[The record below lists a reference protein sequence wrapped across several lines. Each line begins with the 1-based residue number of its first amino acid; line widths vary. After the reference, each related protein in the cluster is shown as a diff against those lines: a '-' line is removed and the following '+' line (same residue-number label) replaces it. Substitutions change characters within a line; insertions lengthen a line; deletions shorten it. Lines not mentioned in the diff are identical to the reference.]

1 MNGASQER
9 EPRARSELAEG
20 LAARILEHIN
30 AEQLAIG
37 THVAAQEL
45 ADRFNV
51 SRSPINQAL
60 RLLHEK
66 RALAYERNRGY
77 FVGEASRRSA
87 RELGLAA
94 EDDLGRVYLQ
104 IADDRLH
111 GRLPA
116 QVSESQL
123 CRRYG
128 LTRTQLS
135 AVLTRISQEGW
146 VERRP
151 GYGWEFSEMLVTPE
165 ALLQTYR
172 VRMALEPAALLEPG
186 YHLTPATIE
195 RLRATELRLL
205 DGALE
210 TDTPDALH
218 ERGVRFHEGIV
229 GACRNPFF
237 LDALH
242 RINRVR
248 RLLSYRSMV
257 VRDRYREQCREH
269 LDILGLLEQSRNTE
283 AAEALRAHLVT
294 TIRNLDRIRPLME
307 H

>member
-1 MNGASQER
+1 MSEVAPER
-9 EPRARSELAEG
+9 AMRSRGELTEA
-20 LAARILEHIN
+20 LAARILDYIN
-30 AEQLAIG
+30 TEWLPAG
-37 THVAAQEL
+37 THIAAQDL
-45 ADRFNV
+45 ADRFSV
-51 SRSPINQAL
+51 SRSPVNQAL
-60 RLLHEK
+60 RLLHGK
-66 RALAYERNRGY
+66 RVLAHERNRGY
-77 FVGEASRRSA
+77 FISEASKVSA
-87 RELGLAA
+87 QELGLPA
-94 EDDLGRVYLQ
+94 EDDLSRVYLQ
-104 IADDRLH
+104 LADDRLY

-116 QVSESQL
+116 RVSERQL
-123 CRRYG
+123 RERYG
-128 LTRTQLS
+128 LTRSQLT
-135 AVLTRISQEGW
+135 AVLTRISEEGW
-146 VERRP
+146 AERRP

-186 YHLTPATIE
+186 YRVAPATID

-210 TDTPDALH
+210 TESPDSMH

-237 LDALH
+237 LDALR

-269 LDILGLLEQSRNTE
+269 LDVLGLLEQGRNVE

-294 TIRNLDRIRPLME
+294 TIRNLDLIQPLLE

>member
-1 MNGASQER
+1 MSEGVLER
-9 EPRARSELAEG
+9 GARSRGELTEA
-20 LAARILEHIN
+20 LAARILDHLNTER
-30 AEQLAIG
+30 LPVG
-37 THVAAQEL
+37 THVAAQDL

-51 SRSPINQAL
+51 SRSPVNQAL

-66 RALAYERNRGY
+66 GVLAHERNRGY
-77 FVGEASRRSA
+77 FLRETGGISA
-87 RELGLAA
+87 KALGLSA
-94 EDDLGRVYLQ
+94 EDELSRAYLRV
-104 IADDRLH
+104 ADDRLH

-128 LTRTQLS
+128 LTRTQLT

-146 VERRP
+146 IARRP

-186 YHLTPATIE
+186 YQLAPDVIE

-210 TDTPDALH
+210 TDSPDALH
-218 ERGVRFHEGIV
+218 ERGVCFHEGIV

-237 LDALH
+237 LDALR
-242 RINRVR
+242 RINRIR

-269 LDILGLLEQSRNTE
+269 LDILELLEQGRNTE

>member
-1 MNGASQER
+1 MNDVSER
-9 EPRARSELAEG
+9 TSRVRGEMTEV

-30 AEQLAIG
+30 GEPLASG
-37 THVAAQEL
+37 THLTAQDL

-51 SRSPINQAL
+51 SRSPVNRAL
-60 RLLHEK
+60 RLLHAK
-66 RALAYERNRGY
+66 GVLAHESNRGY
-77 FVGEASRRSA
+77 FVAVPRSTSPQD
-87 RELGLAA
+87 LGLSA
-94 EDDLGRVYLQ
+94 EDELSRTYFQ
-104 IADDRLH
+104 IAEDRLH
-111 GRLPA
+111 GHLPA
-116 QVSESQL
+116 QVSESL
-123 CRRYG
+123 LRERYE
-128 LTRTQLS
+128 LTKANLV
-135 AVLTRISQEGW
+135 AILTRISQEGW
-146 VERRP
+146 ATRRP
-151 GYGWEFSEMLVTPE
+151 GYGWEFAEMLVTPE

-186 YHLTPATIE
+186 YRIEPATVE
-195 RLRATELRLL
+195 RLRAAELRLL
-205 DGALE
+205 DGALDLE
-210 TDTPDALH
+210 PADKLH
-218 ERGVRFHEGIV
+218 ERGVRFHEAIV

-237 LDALH
+237 FDSLH

-269 LDILGLLEQSRNTE
+269 LDILGLLEQGRTTE